1 MIGKN
6 FDFCT
11 ICRKNTKYTLQKR
24 NVTKVI
30 RGKEYIFNITV
41 AICSEC
47 GEEINI
53 RGLIDKN
60 IQEVDE
66 QYRKYENIVSINDIK
81 KLMKKYKLEK
91 EQLSFI
97 LGFDKMVITR
107 YLTGRIPS
115 KENSDSIKNRF

>member
-66 QYRKYENIVSINDIK
+66 QYRKYDLWTSVFKIRG
-81 KLMKKYKLEK
+81 
-91 EQLSFI
+91 SFKSFR
-97 LGFDKMVITR
+97 G
-107 YLTGRIPS
+107 
-115 KENSDSIKNRF
+115 